1 MGFSPQGTYLSK
13 IVNITFPKW
22 ISCSF
27 IIDSVMS
34 WYKLSKI
41 TEIYISLTT
50 LYSEQNWV
58 FSRTLKVGYYQ
69 KVLEIKIQL
78 SEAVKSHVWVSN
90 SKPSVLNLLNL
101 PQLSRTKRRN
111 AENKMNKSLSLNS
124 ELELLTI
131 RQLIF
136 DKLVFSLNAGFCA
149 CRWRKTRDLIR
160 SWRMRDGLFHSR
172 AEKL

>member
-1 MGFSPQGTYLSK
+1 M
-13 IVNITFPKW
+13 V
-22 ISCSF
+22 
-27 IIDSVMS
+27 
-34 WYKLSKI
+34 YKLSKI

-50 LYSEQNWV
+50 LYSEQNWI

-78 SEAVKSHVWVSN
+78 LEAAKSHVRVSN
-90 SKPSVLNLLNL
+90 SKPSVLNLLNW
-101 PQLSRTKRRN
+101 PEWSRAKRRN

-131 RQLIF
+131 RQLIV
-136 DKLVFSLNAGFCA
+136 DKLVFSLNAGFYA

-160 SWRMRDGLFHSR
+160 SRRMPDGLFHKCKSMLKEDLYFNDVR
-172 AEKL
+172 IKLFFSIPAWNSDLLSFQMRP